1 MNETE
6 ATGLM
11 VGRVYREYEQ
21 VMRLLRQAETRLRH
35 IGTEYGMT
43 YGDDIDDALSLVTRA
58 IGQTHFD
65 RGYLCEF
72 VRSLD
77 S

>member
-6 ATGLM
+6 TRGLM
-11 VGRVYREYEQ
+11 VSHVYREYEQ

-43 YGDDIDDALSLVTRA
+43 YGDDIDDALGLVTRA